1 MKKTILLSLMAS
13 SLLAED
19 DGVFMSVGYQI
30 GEAAQMVKNTG
41 EIQKVSNAYENL
53 NNLLT
58 RYNELKQ
65 TASSTNS
72 STAQAVD
79 NLKES
84 ASRLKTTP
92 NTANQAVSSALSS
105 AVAMWQVIASNLAN
119 NSLPTDKY
127 NEINTISQSL
137 QNTLEN
143 KNTANNNITI
153 ENDYEQLLTQASTII
168 STLQSQCPGIDGGNG
183 KPWGINASGN
193 ACNIFGSTFSAINS
207 MINSAKKAAEQA
219 RRTAPEGPN
228 QQSAFNSMI
237 NSAKKAAEQARRTA
251 PEGPNQQSAFTDADF
266 TKNLNQVS
274 SVINDTIS
282 YLKGDNL
289 ATIYNTLQK
298 TPDSKGFHS
307 LVSRSSYSY
316 SLNETKY
323 SEFQTTTKEFGHNPF
338 RSVGL
343 INSQSNNGAMNGV
356 GVQLGYKQFFGKN
369 KFFGI
374 RYYAFFDYNH
384 AYIKSNFFNSASNVF
399 TYGAGSDLLL
409 NFING
414 GSDKNRKVSFG
425 IFGGIALAGTT
436 WLNNQSAN
444 LKITNSAYSA
454 KINNTNFQFLF
465 NTGLRLQGIHHGV
478 ELGVK
483 IPTINTNYYS
493 FMGAKLAFRRLYSVY
508 FNYVLAY

>member
-13 SLLAED
+13 SLFAED
-19 DGVFMSVGYQI
+19 DGAYMSVGYQI

-65 TASSTNS
+65 TASNTDS
-72 STAQAVD
+72 STAQAIN

-92 NTANQAVSSALSS
+92 NTAKEAVSSALSS
-105 AVAMWQVIASNLAN
+105 AVGMWQVIASNLA
-119 NSLPTDKY
+119 SGTLPTDKY
-127 NEINTISQSL
+127 NQINAISQLL

-143 KNTANNNITI
+143 KNNELTI
-153 ENDYEQLLTQASTII
+153 GNDYEHLLTQASTII
-168 STLQSQCPGIDGGNG
+168 NTLQSQCPGIDGGNG

-193 ACNIFGSTFSAINS
+193 ACSIFGNTFNAITS
-207 MINSAKKAAEQA
+207 MIDSAKKAAEQF
-219 RRTAPEGPN
+219 RRTDPSQPQN
-228 QQSAFNSMI
+228 QQN
-237 NSAKKAAEQARRTA
+237 
-251 PEGPNQQSAFTDADF
+251 AFTNADF
-266 TKNLNQVS
+266 NKNLNQVS

-289 ATIYNTLQK
+289 ETIYNTIQK
-298 TPDSKGFHS
+298 TPNSKGFQS

-316 SLNETKY
+316 SLNETQY
-323 SEFQTTTKEFGHNPF
+323 SQFQTTTKEFGHNPF

-374 RYYAFFDYNH
+374 RYYGFFDYNY

-465 NTGLRLQGIHHGV
+465 NTGLRLQGIHHGI

-493 FMGAKLAFRRLYSVY
+493 FMGAKLAYRRLYSLY
-508 FNYVLAY
+508 LNYVLAY

>member
-13 SLLAED
+13 SLFAED
-19 DGVFMSVGYQI
+19 DGAYMSVGYQI
-30 GEAAQMVKNTG
+30 GEAVQQVKNTG

-65 TASSTNS
+65 TASNTNS
-72 STAQAVD
+72 STTQAIN

-84 ASRLKTTP
+84 AKRLKTTP
-92 NTANQAVSSALSS
+92 NSANQAVSSALSS
-105 AVAMWQVIASNLAN
+105 AVGMWQVIASNLAN
-119 NSLPTDKY
+119 NSLSTSEY
-127 NEINTISQSL
+127 NKINATSQLL

-143 KNTANNNITI
+143 KNNDLTI
-153 ENDYEQLLTQASTII
+153 GNDYDHLLTQASTII
-168 STLQSQCPGIDGGNG
+168 NTLQSQCPGIDGGNG

-193 ACNIFGSTFSAINS
+193 ACAIFGNTFNAINS
-207 MINSAKKAAEQA
+207 MISSAKKAAADA
-219 RRTAPEGPN
+219 RRTSPENPN
-228 QQSAFNSMI
+228 QPNAFN
-237 NSAKKAAEQARRTA
+237 N
-251 PEGPNQQSAFTDADF
+251 ADF
-266 TKNLNQVS
+266 NKNLNQVS

-298 TPDSKGFHS
+298 TPDSKGFQS

-316 SLNETKY
+316 SLNETQY

-493 FMGAKLAFRRLYSVY
+493 FMGAKLAYRRLYSVY

>member
-1 MKKTILLSLMAS
+1 MKKTILLPLMAS
-13 SLLAED
+13 SLLAEN

-30 GEAAQMVKNTG
+30 GEAVQQVKNTG

-65 TASSTNS
+65 TASNTDS
-72 STAQAVD
+72 STAQAIN

-84 ASRLKTTP
+84 ADRLKTTP
-92 NTANQAVSSALSS
+92 NSTNQAVSSALSS
-105 AVAMWQVIASNLAN
+105 AVGMWQVVASNLAN
-119 NSLPTDKY
+119 NSLSTSEY
-127 NEINTISQSL
+127 NKINAISQLL

-143 KNTANNNITI
+143 KNDELKI
-153 ENDYEQLLTQASTII
+153 ENDYDQLLTQASTII
-168 STLQSQCPGIDGGNG
+168 NTLQSQCPGIDGGNG

-193 ACNIFGSTFSAINS
+193 ACNIFGNTFSAINS
-207 MINSAKKAAEQA
+207 MIDSAKKAAAES
-219 RRTAPEGPN
+219 RRTNDPSQG
-228 QQSAFNSMI
+228 
-237 NSAKKAAEQARRTA
+237 T
-251 PEGPNQQSAFTDADF
+251 NQQSAFTDANF

-282 YLKGDNL
+282 YLKGENL
-289 ATIYNTLQK
+289 ETIYNTLQK
-298 TPDSKGFHS
+298 TPGSKGFQG

-316 SLNETKY
+316 SLNETQY
-323 SEFQTTTKEFGHNPF
+323 SQFQTTTKEFGNNPF

-414 GSDKNRKVSFG
+414 GSDKNRKISFG

-436 WLNNQSAN
+436 WLNSQLVN
-444 LKITNSAYSA
+444 LKTTTSIYNA

-465 NTGLRLQGIHHGV
+465 NTGLRLQGIHHGI

-493 FMGAKLAFRRLYSVY
+493 FMGAKLAYRRLYSVY

>member
-1 MKKTILLSLMAS
+1 MKKTILLSLVAS
-13 SLLAED
+13 SLFAEN

-41 EIQKVSNAYENL
+41 EIQKLSDTYENL
-53 NNLLT
+53 DNLLT

-65 TASSTNS
+65 TATNTDSST
-72 STAQAVD
+72 TQAIN
-79 NLKES
+79 NLKQS
-84 ASRLKTTP
+84 ADRLKTTP

-105 AVAMWQVIASNLAN
+105 AVGMWQVIASNLAN
-119 NSLPTDKY
+119 NSLPTNKY
-127 NEINTISQSL
+127 NEINAISQLL

-143 KNTANNNITI
+143 KNNNLTI
-153 ENDYEQLLTQASTII
+153 ANDYDQLLTQASTII
-168 STLQSQCPGIDGGNG
+168 TTLQSQCPGIDGGNG
-183 KPWGINASGN
+183 TPWGINASGN
-193 ACNIFGSTFSAINS
+193 ACNIFGNTFNSINN
-207 MINSAKKAAEQA
+207 MINSAKEAAAQA
-219 RRTAPEGPN
+219 RRNNPEGPN
-228 QQSAFNSMI
+228 QQN
-237 NSAKKAAEQARRTA
+237 
-251 PEGPNQQSAFTDADF
+251 AFTNPDF

-289 ATIYNTLQK
+289 ETIYNTIQK
-298 TPDSKGFHS
+298 TPNSKGFQS

-316 SLNETKY
+316 SLNETQY
-323 SEFQTTTKEFGHNPF
+323 SQFQTTTKEFGHNPF

-343 INSQSNNGAMNGV
+343 INSQINNGAMNGV

-414 GSDKNRKVSFG
+414 GSDRNRKVSFG

-436 WLNNQSAN
+436 WLNSQFMN
-444 LKITNSAYSA
+444 LKTTTNIYSA

-465 NTGLRLQGIHHGV
+465 NTGLRLQGIHHGI

-493 FMGAKLAFRRLYSVY
+493 FLGAKLAYRRLYSVY
-508 FNYVLAY
+508 LNYVLAY

>member
-1 MKKTILLSLMAS
+1 MVS
-13 SLLAED
+13 SLLAEN

-30 GEAAQMVKNTG
+30 GEAVQQVKNTG

-65 TASSTNS
+65 TASNTNS
-72 STAQAVD
+72 STTQAIN

-92 NTANQAVSSALSS
+92 NSANQAVSSALSS
-105 AVAMWQVIASNLAN
+105 AVGMWQVIASNLAN
-119 NSLPTDKY
+119 GTLPTSEYDK
-127 NEINTISQSL
+127 INAISQLL
-137 QNTLEN
+137 QNTLN
-143 KNTANNNITI
+143 KNNDLTI
-153 ENDYEQLLTQASTII
+153 ANDYEHLLTQASTII
-168 STLQSQCPGIDGGNG
+168 NTLQSQCPGIDGGNG

-193 ACNIFGSTFSAINS
+193 ACTIFGSTFNAITS
-207 MINSAKKAAEQA
+207 MIDSAKKAAADA
-219 RRTAPEGPN
+219 RRTSPENQNQPN
-228 QQSAFNSMI
+228 
-237 NSAKKAAEQARRTA
+237 
-251 PEGPNQQSAFTDADF
+251 AFTNADF

-298 TPDSKGFHS
+298 TPGSKGFHS

-316 SLNETKY
+316 SLNETQY
-323 SEFQTTTKEFGHNPF
+323 SQFQTTTKEFGHNPF

-493 FMGAKLAFRRLYSVY
+493 FMGAKLAYRRLYSVY

>member
-13 SLLAED
+13 SLLAEN

-30 GEAAQMVKNTG
+30 GEAVQQVKNTG

-65 TASSTNS
+65 TASNTDS
-72 STAQAVD
+72 STAQAIN

-92 NTANQAVSSALSS
+92 NSANQAVSSALSS
-105 AVAMWQVIASNLAN
+105 AVGMWQVIASNLAN

-127 NEINTISQSL
+127 NEINAISQLL

-143 KNTANNNITI
+143 KNNELTI
-153 ENDYEQLLTQASTII
+153 ANDYDQLLTQASTII
-168 STLQSQCPGIDGGNG
+168 NTLQSQCPGIDGGNG

-193 ACNIFGSTFSAINS
+193 ACAIFGNTFNAINS
-207 MINSAKKAAEQA
+207 MISSAKKAAADA
-219 RRTAPEGPN
+219 RRTAPESPS
-228 QQSAFNSMI
+228 QPSAFN
-237 NSAKKAAEQARRTA
+237 N
-251 PEGPNQQSAFTDADF
+251 ADF

-316 SLNETKY
+316 SLNETQY
-323 SEFQTTTKEFGHNPF
+323 SQFQTTTKEFGHNPF

-343 INSQSNNGAMNGV
+343 INSQINNGAMNGV

-436 WLNNQSAN
+436 WLNSQFVN
-444 LKITNSAYSA
+444 LKTTTSIYNA

-493 FMGAKLAFRRLYSVY
+493 FMGAKLAYRRLYSVY

>member
-13 SLLAED
+13 SLLAEN

-30 GEAAQMVKNTG
+30 GEAVQQVKNTG

-65 TASSTNS
+65 TASNTNS
-72 STAQAVD
+72 STTQAIN

-92 NTANQAVSSALSS
+92 NSANQAVSSALSS
-105 AVAMWQVIASNLAN
+105 AVGMWQVIASNLAN
-119 NSLPTDKY
+119 NSLSTSEYDK
-127 NEINTISQSL
+127 INAISQLL

-143 KNTANNNITI
+143 KNNDLKI
-153 ENDYEQLLTQASTII
+153 ENDYDQLLTQASTII
-168 STLQSQCPGIDGGNG
+168 NTLQSQCPGIDGGNG

-193 ACNIFGSTFSAINS
+193 ACAIFGNTFNAITS
-207 MINSAKKAAEQA
+207 MIDSAKKAAADA

-228 QQSAFNSMI
+228 QQN
-237 NSAKKAAEQARRTA
+237 
-251 PEGPNQQSAFTDADF
+251 AFTNADF
-266 TKNLNQVS
+266 NKNLNQVS
-274 SVINDTIS
+274 SVIDDTIS

-298 TPDSKGFHS
+298 TPGSKGFHS

-316 SLNETKY
+316 SLNETQY
-323 SEFQTTTKEFGHNPF
+323 SQFQTTTKEFGHNPF

-374 RYYAFFDYNH
+374 RYYGFFDYNH

-493 FMGAKLAFRRLYSVY
+493 FMGAKLAYRRLYSVY

>member
-1 MKKTILLSLMAS
+1 MKKTILLSLMVS
-13 SLLAED
+13 SLFAED
-19 DGVFMSVGYQI
+19 DGAYMSVGYQI

-65 TASSTNS
+65 TATNTDS
-72 STAQAVD
+72 STAQAID

-105 AVAMWQVIASNLAN
+105 AVGMWQVIASNLAN
-119 NSLPTDKY
+119 NSLSTSEY
-127 NEINTISQSL
+127 NKINAISQLL

-143 KNTANNNITI
+143 KNNDLKI
-153 ENDYEQLLTQASTII
+153 ENDYDQLLTQASTII

-183 KPWGINASGN
+183 TPWGINASGN
-193 ACNIFGSTFSAINS
+193 ACAIFGNTFSAITS
-207 MINSAKKAAEQA
+207 MIDSAKKAAADA
-219 RRTAPEGPN
+219 RRTSPEGPN
-228 QQSAFNSMI
+228 QQN
-237 NSAKKAAEQARRTA
+237 
-251 PEGPNQQSAFTDADF
+251 AFTNADF
-266 TKNLNQVS
+266 NKNLNQVS

-289 ATIYNTLQK
+289 ETIYNAIQK
-298 TPDSKGFHS
+298 TPNSKGFQS

-316 SLNETKY
+316 SLNETQY
-323 SEFQTTTKEFGHNPF
+323 SQFQTTTKEFGHNPF

-374 RYYAFFDYNH
+374 RYYGFFDYNY

-414 GSDKNRKVSFG
+414 GSDRNRKVSFG

-465 NTGLRLQGIHHGV
+465 NTGLRLQGIHHGI

-493 FMGAKLAFRRLYSVY
+493 FMGAKLAYRRLYSLY
-508 FNYVLAY
+508 LNYVLAY

>member
-13 SLLAED
+13 SLLAEN

-30 GEAAQMVKNTG
+30 GEAVQQVKNTG

-65 TASSTNS
+65 TASNTNS
-72 STAQAVD
+72 STAQAID

-105 AVAMWQVIASNLAN
+105 AVGMWQVIASNLAN
-119 NSLPTDKY
+119 GTLPTSEYDK
-127 NEINTISQSL
+127 INAISQLL

-143 KNTANNNITI
+143 KNNNLTI
-153 ENDYEQLLTQASTII
+153 ENDYEHLLTQASTII
-168 STLQSQCPGIDGGNG
+168 NTLQSQCPGIDGGNG

-193 ACNIFGSTFSAINS
+193 ACTIFGNTFNAINS
-207 MINSAKKAAEQA
+207 MINSAKEAAAQS
-219 RRTAPEGPN
+219 RRTDPSQGTN
-228 QQSAFNSMI
+228 Q
-237 NSAKKAAEQARRTA
+237 
-251 PEGPNQQSAFTDADF
+251 PSAFTNADF
-266 TKNLNQVS
+266 NKNLNQVS

-298 TPDSKGFHS
+298 TPNSKGFHS

-316 SLNETKY
+316 SLNETQY
-323 SEFQTTTKEFGHNPF
+323 SQFQTTTKEFGHNPF

-436 WLNNQSAN
+436 WLNSQLVN
-444 LKITNSAYSA
+444 LKTTTSIYNA

-493 FMGAKLAFRRLYSVY
+493 FMGAKLAYRRLYSVY

>member
-13 SLLAED
+13 SLFAED
-19 DGVFMSVGYQI
+19 DGAYMSVGYQI

-72 STAQAVD
+72 STAQAID

-105 AVAMWQVIASNLAN
+105 AVGMWQVIASNLAN
-119 NSLPTDKY
+119 NSLSTSEYDK
-127 NEINTISQSL
+127 INAISQLL

-143 KNTANNNITI
+143 KNNNLTI
-153 ENDYEQLLTQASTII
+153 GNDYEHLLGQASTII
-168 STLQSQCPGIDGGNG
+168 TTLQSQCPSVDGGNG

-193 ACNIFGSTFSAINS
+193 ACAIFGNTFSAITS
-207 MINSAKKAAEQA
+207 MIDSAKKAAKDA

-228 QQSAFNSMI
+228 QQSAFN
-237 NSAKKAAEQARRTA
+237 N
-251 PEGPNQQSAFTDADF
+251 ADF

-289 ATIYNTLQK
+289 ETIYNTIQK
-298 TPDSKGFHS
+298 TPDSKGFQS

-316 SLNETKY
+316 SLNETQY
-323 SEFQTTTKEFGHNPF
+323 SQFQTTTKEFGHNPF

-374 RYYAFFDYNH
+374 RYYGFFDYNY

-414 GSDKNRKVSFG
+414 GSDRNRKVSFG

-465 NTGLRLQGIHHGV
+465 NTGLRLQGIHHGI

-493 FMGAKLAFRRLYSVY
+493 FMGAKLAYRRLYSLY
-508 FNYVLAY
+508 LNYVLAY

>member
-1 MKKTILLSLMAS
+1 MKKTILLPLMAS
-13 SLLAED
+13 SLFAEN

-30 GEAAQMVKNTG
+30 GEAVQMVKNTG

-65 TASSTNS
+65 TASNTDS
-72 STAQAVD
+72 STAQAID

-92 NTANQAVSSALSS
+92 NSANQAVSSALSS
-105 AVAMWQVIASNLAN
+105 AVGMWQVVASNLAN
-119 NSLPTDKY
+119 NSLPTSEY
-127 NEINTISQSL
+127 NQINAISQLL

-143 KNTANNNITI
+143 KNNDLKI
-153 ENDYEQLLTQASTII
+153 ENDYDQLLTQASTII

-193 ACNIFGSTFSAINS
+193 ACTIFGNTFNAINS
-207 MINSAKKAAEQA
+207 MIDSAKKAAAKA
-219 RRTAPEGPN
+219 RRTDPSQPQS
-228 QQSAFNSMI
+228 QQN
-237 NSAKKAAEQARRTA
+237 
-251 PEGPNQQSAFTDADF
+251 AFTNADF
-266 TKNLNQVS
+266 NKNLNQVS

-298 TPDSKGFHS
+298 TPNSKGFHS

-316 SLNETKY
+316 SLNETQY
-323 SEFQTTTKEFGHNPF
+323 SQFQTTTKEFGHNPF

-414 GSDKNRKVSFG
+414 GSDRNRKVSFG

-436 WLNNQSAN
+436 WLNSQLVN
-444 LKITNSAYSA
+444 LKTTTSIYNA

-493 FMGAKLAFRRLYSVY
+493 FMGAKLAYRRLYSVY

>member
-1 MKKTILLSLMAS
+1 MKKTILLPLMAS
-13 SLLAED
+13 SLLAEN

-30 GEAAQMVKNTG
+30 GEAVQQVKNTG

-65 TASSTNS
+65 TASNTNS
-72 STAQAVD
+72 STAQAIN

-92 NTANQAVSSALSS
+92 NSANQAVSSALSS
-105 AVAMWQVIASNLAN
+105 AVAMWQVIASNLA
-119 NSLPTDKY
+119 SGTLSTDKY
-127 NEINTISQSL
+127 NQINAISQLL

-143 KNTANNNITI
+143 KNTANNNTTI
-153 ENDYEQLLTQASTII
+153 ENDYDQLLTQASIII

-193 ACNIFGSTFSAINS
+193 ACNIFGNTFNAINS
-207 MINSAKKAAEQA
+207 MISSAKKAAAEA
-219 RRTAPEGPN
+219 RRTSPENPN
-228 QQSAFNSMI
+228 Q
-237 NSAKKAAEQARRTA
+237 
-251 PEGPNQQSAFTDADF
+251 PNAFTDADF

-298 TPDSKGFHS
+298 TPDSKGFQS

-316 SLNETKY
+316 SLNETQY
-323 SEFQTTTKEFGHNPF
+323 SQFQTTTKEFGHNPF

-493 FMGAKLAFRRLYSVY
+493 FMGAKLAYRRLYSVY

>member
-1 MKKTILLSLMAS
+1 MKKTILLSLMVS
-13 SLLAED
+13 SLLAEN

-30 GEAAQMVKNTG
+30 GEAVQQVKNTG

-65 TASSTNS
+65 TASNTDS
-72 STAQAVD
+72 STAQAID

-84 ASRLKTTP
+84 ANRLKTTP

-105 AVAMWQVIASNLAN
+105 AVAMWQVVASNLAS
-119 NSLPTDKY
+119 NSLPISEYDK
-127 NEINTISQSL
+127 INAISQLL

-143 KNTANNNITI
+143 KNTANNNTTI
-153 ENDYEQLLTQASTII
+153 DNDYDQLLTQASTII
-168 STLQSQCPGIDGGNG
+168 NTLQSQCPGIDGGNG

-193 ACNIFGSTFSAINS
+193 ACNIFGNTFNAITS
-207 MINSAKKAAEQA
+207 MIDSAKKAAAEA
-219 RRTAPEGPN
+219 RRTSPENPN
-228 QQSAFNSMI
+228 QQNAFN
-237 NSAKKAAEQARRTA
+237 N
-251 PEGPNQQSAFTDADF
+251 ADF
-266 TKNLNQVS
+266 NKNLNQVS

-282 YLKGDNL
+282 YLKGENL

-298 TPDSKGFHS
+298 TPGSKGFHS

-316 SLNETKY
+316 SLNETQY
-323 SEFQTTTKEFGHNPF
+323 SEFQTTTKEFGNNPF

-436 WLNNQSAN
+436 WLNSQFMN
-444 LKITNSAYSA
+444 LKTTTSIYNA

-465 NTGLRLQGIHHGV
+465 NAGLRLQGIHHGV

-493 FMGAKLAFRRLYSVY
+493 FMGAKLAYRRLYSVY

>member
-1 MKKTILLSLMAS
+1 MKKTILLSLMVS
-13 SLLAED
+13 SLLAEN

-30 GEAAQMVKNTG
+30 GEATQMVKNTG

-65 TASSTNS
+65 TASNTDS
-72 STAQAVD
+72 STAQAIN

-119 NSLPTDKY
+119 NSLLTSEY
-127 NEINTISQSL
+127 NKINAISQLL

-143 KNTANNNITI
+143 KNTANNNTTI
-153 ENDYEQLLTQASTII
+153 DNDASKLLDDAKTII

-193 ACNIFGSTFSAINS
+193 ACNIFGNTFSAITS
-207 MINSAKKAAEQA
+207 MIDSAKKAAEQF
-219 RRTAPEGPN
+219 RRTDPSQGAN
-228 QQSAFNSMI
+228 QNHQNTSPVIDDN
-237 NSAKKAAEQARRTA
+237 
-251 PEGPNQQSAFTDADF
+251 F

-282 YLKGDNL
+282 YLKGENL
-289 ATIYNTLQK
+289 ETIYNTLQK
-298 TPDSKGFHS
+298 TPGSKGFQG

-323 SEFQTTTKEFGHNPF
+323 SQFQTTTKEFGHNPF

-343 INSQSNNGAMNGV
+343 INSQSDNGAMNGV
-356 GVQLGYKQFFGKN
+356 GVQLGYKRFFGKN

-436 WLNNQSAN
+436 WLNSQSVN
-444 LKITNSAYSA
+444 LKTTTSIYNA

-465 NTGLRLQGIHHGV
+465 NTGLRIQGTHHGV

>member
-1 MKKTILLSLMAS
+1 MKKTILLSLMVS

-65 TASSTNS
+65 TASNTDS
-72 STAQAVD
+72 STAQAID

-105 AVAMWQVIASNLAN
+105 AIGMWQVIASNLAN
-119 NSLPTDKY
+119 GTLPTDKY
-127 NEINTISQSL
+127 NEINTISQLL

-143 KNTANNNITI
+143 KNNELTI
-153 ENDYEQLLTQASTII
+153 ENDYDQLLTQASTII
-168 STLQSQCPGIDGGNG
+168 NTLQSQCPRIDGGNG

-193 ACNIFGSTFSAINS
+193 ACNIFGNTFSAITS
-207 MINSAKKAAEQA
+207 MIDSAKKAAEQF
-219 RRTAPEGPN
+219 RRTDPSQPN
-228 QQSAFNSMI
+228 QNHQNASPVIDDN
-237 NSAKKAAEQARRTA
+237 
-251 PEGPNQQSAFTDADF
+251 F

-282 YLKGDNL
+282 YLKGENL
-289 ATIYNTLQK
+289 ETIYNTLQK
-298 TPDSKGFHS
+298 TPGSKGFQS

-316 SLNETKY
+316 SLNETQY
-323 SEFQTTTKEFGHNPF
+323 SQFQTTTKEFGHNPF

-414 GSDKNRKVSFG
+414 GSNQNRKVSFG

-436 WLNNQSAN
+436 WLNSQFVN
-444 LKITNSAYSA
+444 LKTTTSIYNA

>member
-1 MKKTILLSLMAS
+1 MKKTILLSLMVS

-19 DGVFMSVGYQI
+19 DGAFMSVGYQI

-65 TASSTNS
+65 TASNTNS
-72 STAQAVD
+72 STAQAID
-79 NLKES
+79 NLKGS

-105 AVAMWQVIASNLAN
+105 AVGMWQVIASNLAN
-119 NSLPTDKY
+119 NSLSTSEYDK
-127 NEINTISQSL
+127 INAISQLL

-143 KNTANNNITI
+143 KNNNLTI
-153 ENDYEQLLTQASTII
+153 GNDYEHLLTQASTII
-168 STLQSQCPGIDGGNG
+168 NTLQSQCPGIDGGNG

-193 ACNIFGSTFSAINS
+193 ACAIFGSTFSAITS
-207 MINSAKKAAEQA
+207 MIDSAKKAAA
-219 RRTAPEGPN
+219 KVRRTDPENPD
-228 QQSAFNSMI
+228 QQN
-237 NSAKKAAEQARRTA
+237 
-251 PEGPNQQSAFTDADF
+251 AFTNADF
-266 TKNLNQVS
+266 NKNLNQVS

-289 ATIYNTLQK
+289 ETIYNTIQK
-298 TPDSKGFHS
+298 TPNSKGFQS

-316 SLNETKY
+316 SLNETQY
-323 SEFQTTTKEFGHNPF
+323 SQFQTTTKEFGHNPF

-343 INSQSNNGAMNGV
+343 ISSQSNNGAMNGV

-374 RYYAFFDYNH
+374 RYYGFFDYNY

-399 TYGAGSDLLL
+399 TYGVGSDLLL

-414 GSDKNRKVSFG
+414 GSDRNRKVSFG

-493 FMGAKLAFRRLYSVY
+493 FMGAKLAYRRLYSLY
-508 FNYVLAY
+508 LNYVLAY

>member
-1 MKKTILLSLMAS
+1 MKKTILLSLMVS
-13 SLLAED
+13 SLLAEN

-30 GEAAQMVKNTG
+30 GEAVQQVKNTG

-65 TASSTNS
+65 TASNTNS
-72 STAQAVD
+72 STTQAIN

-84 ASRLKTTP
+84 ANRLKTTP

-105 AVAMWQVIASNLAN
+105 AVGMWQVVASNLA
-119 NSLPTDKY
+119 SGTLPTDKY
-127 NEINTISQSL
+127 NGINAISQLL

-143 KNTANNNITI
+143 KNNELTI
-153 ENDYEQLLTQASTII
+153 GNDYEHLLTQASTII
-168 STLQSQCPGIDGGNG
+168 NTLQSQCPGIDGGNG

-193 ACNIFGSTFSAINS
+193 ACNIFGNTFSAINS
-207 MINSAKKAAEQA
+207 MIDSAKKAAAEA
-219 RRTAPEGPN
+219 RRTNDPSQG
-228 QQSAFNSMI
+228 
-237 NSAKKAAEQARRTA
+237 T
-251 PEGPNQQSAFTDADF
+251 NQQSAFTNADF
-266 TKNLNQVS
+266 NKNLNQVS

-289 ATIYNTLQK
+289 ATIYNAIQK
-298 TPDSKGFHS
+298 TPGSKGLQS

-323 SEFQTTTKEFGHNPF
+323 SQFQTTTKEFGHNPF

-343 INSQSNNGAMNGV
+343 INSQSDNGAMNGV

-436 WLNNQSAN
+436 WLNSQFVN
-444 LKITNSAYSA
+444 LKTTNSIYNA

-493 FMGAKLAFRRLYSVY
+493 FMGAKLAYRRLYSVY

>member
-1 MKKTILLSLMAS
+1 MKKTILLPLMAS
-13 SLLAED
+13 SLLAEN

-30 GEAAQMVKNTG
+30 GEAVQMVKNTG

-65 TASSTNS
+65 TASNTDS
-72 STAQAVD
+72 STAQAID

-84 ASRLKTTP
+84 AKRLKTTP
-92 NTANQAVSSALSS
+92 NSANQAVSSALSS
-105 AVAMWQVIASNLAN
+105 AVAMWQVVASNLAN
-119 NSLPTDKY
+119 NSLPTSEY
-127 NEINTISQSL
+127 NQINAISQLL

-143 KNTANNNITI
+143 KNNDLKI
-153 ENDYEQLLTQASTII
+153 ENDYDQLLTQASTII

-193 ACNIFGSTFSAINS
+193 ACNIFGNTFNAINS
-207 MINSAKKAAEQA
+207 MINSAKKAAAQA
-219 RRTAPEGPN
+219 RRTNPESPN
-228 QQSAFNSMI
+228 QQN
-237 NSAKKAAEQARRTA
+237 
-251 PEGPNQQSAFTDADF
+251 AFTNADF
-266 TKNLNQVS
+266 NKNLNQVS

-298 TPDSKGFHS
+298 TPDSKGFQS

-316 SLNETKY
+316 SINETQY
-323 SEFQTTTKEFGHNPF
+323 SQFQTTTKEFGHNPF

-436 WLNNQSAN
+436 WLNSQLVN
-444 LKITNSAYSA
+444 LKTTTSIYNA

-493 FMGAKLAFRRLYSVY
+493 FMGAKLAYRRLYSVY

>member
-65 TASSTNS
+65 TASSTDS
-72 STAQAVD
+72 STAQAID

-92 NTANQAVSSALSS
+92 NSANQAVSSALSS
-105 AVAMWQVIASNLAN
+105 AVGMWQVIASNLAN
-119 NSLPTDKY
+119 GTLSTSEYEKLKAT
-127 NEINTISQSL
+127 SQLL

-143 KNTANNNITI
+143 KNTANNNTTI
-153 ENDYEQLLTQASTII
+153 ANDYDQLLGQAKTII
-168 STLQSQCPGIDGGNG
+168 STLQGQCPGIDGGNG

-193 ACNIFGSTFSAINS
+193 ACTIFGNTFNAINS
-207 MINSAKKAAEQA
+207 MIDSAKKAAEQS
-219 RRTAPEGPN
+219 RRTGPDN
-228 QQSAFNSMI
+228 QNTPTAI
-237 NSAKKAAEQARRTA
+237 N
-251 PEGPNQQSAFTDADF
+251 PDF

-282 YLKGDNL
+282 YLKGENL

-298 TPDSKGFHS
+298 TPGSKGFQS

-316 SLNETKY
+316 SLNETQY

-356 GVQLGYKQFFGKN
+356 DVQLGYKQFFGKN

-436 WLNNQSAN
+436 WLNSQSAN

-465 NTGLRLQGIHHGV
+465 NTGLRLQGIHHGI

-493 FMGAKLAFRRLYSVY
+493 FMGAKLAYRRLYSVY

>member
-13 SLLAED
+13 SLFAED
-19 DGVFMSVGYQI
+19 DGAYMSVGYQI

-72 STAQAVD
+72 STAQAID

-105 AVAMWQVIASNLAN
+105 AVGMWQVIASNLAN
-119 NSLPTDKY
+119 NSLSTSEYDK
-127 NEINTISQSL
+127 INAISQLL

-143 KNTANNNITI
+143 KNNDLTI
-153 ENDYEQLLTQASTII
+153 GNDYEHLLTQAGTII
-168 STLQSQCPGIDGGNG
+168 NTLQSQCPGIDGGNG

-193 ACNIFGSTFSAINS
+193 ACAIFGNTFNAINS
-207 MINSAKKAAEQA
+207 MIDSAKKAAAEA

-228 QQSAFNSMI
+228 QQSAFN
-237 NSAKKAAEQARRTA
+237 N
-251 PEGPNQQSAFTDADF
+251 ADF

-289 ATIYNTLQK
+289 ETIYNTIQK
-298 TPDSKGFHS
+298 TPDSKGFQS

-316 SLNETKY
+316 SLNETQY
-323 SEFQTTTKEFGHNPF
+323 SQFQTTTKEFGHNPF

-374 RYYAFFDYNH
+374 RYYGFFDYNY

-414 GSDKNRKVSFG
+414 GSDRNRKVSFG

-465 NTGLRLQGIHHGV
+465 NTGLRLQGIHHGI

-493 FMGAKLAFRRLYSVY
+493 FMGAKLAYRRLYSLY
-508 FNYVLAY
+508 LNYVLAY

>member
-1 MKKTILLSLMAS
+1 MKKTILLSLMVS

-65 TASSTNS
+65 TASNTNS
-72 STAQAVD
+72 STAQAIN

-84 ASRLKTTP
+84 ANRLKTTP

-105 AVAMWQVIASNLAN
+105 AVAMWQVVLSNLAK
-119 NSLPTDKY
+119 NSLPTSEYEKLKA
-127 NEINTISQSL
+127 TSQLL

-143 KNTANNNITI
+143 KNTANNNTTI
-153 ENDYEQLLTQASTII
+153 DNDASKLLDDAKTII
-168 STLQSQCPGIDGGNG
+168 NTLQSQCPRIDGGNG

-193 ACNIFGSTFSAINS
+193 ACNIFGNTFSAITS
-207 MINSAKKAAEQA
+207 MINSAKEAAAQS
-219 RRTAPEGPN
+219 RRTDPENPN
-228 QQSAFNSMI
+228 KQNTFTNTDFN
-237 NSAKKAAEQARRTA
+237 
-251 PEGPNQQSAFTDADF
+251 
-266 TKNLNQVS
+266 KNLNQVS

-282 YLKGDNL
+282 YLKGENL

-298 TPDSKGFHS
+298 TPGSKGFQG

-414 GSDKNRKVSFG
+414 GSNQNRKISFG

-436 WLNNQSAN
+436 WLNSQSMN
-444 LKITNSAYSA
+444 LKTTTSIYNA

>member
-65 TASSTNS
+65 TASNTDS
-72 STAQAVD
+72 STAQAIN

-119 NSLPTDKY
+119 NSLPTSEY
-127 NEINTISQSL
+127 NKINAISQLL

-143 KNTANNNITI
+143 KNTANNNTTI
-153 ENDYEQLLTQASTII
+153 DNDASKLLDDAKTII
-168 STLQSQCPGIDGGNG
+168 NTLQSQCPGIDGGNG

-193 ACNIFGSTFSAINS
+193 ACNIFGNTFSAINS
-207 MINSAKKAAEQA
+207 MIDSAKKAAEQF
-219 RRTAPEGPN
+219 RRTDPSQPN
-228 QQSAFNSMI
+228 QNHQNASPVIDDN
-237 NSAKKAAEQARRTA
+237 
-251 PEGPNQQSAFTDADF
+251 F

-298 TPDSKGFHS
+298 TPGSKGFHS

-316 SLNETKY
+316 SLNETQY
-323 SEFQTTTKEFGHNPF
+323 SQFQTTTKEFGHNPF

-343 INSQSNNGAMNGV
+343 INSQINNGAMNGV

-436 WLNNQSAN
+436 WLNSQFVN
-444 LKITNSAYSA
+444 LKTTTSIYSA

-493 FMGAKLAFRRLYSVY
+493 FAGAKLAFRRLYSVY

>member
-1 MKKTILLSLMAS
+1 M
-13 SLLAED
+13 
-19 DGVFMSVGYQI
+19 G
-30 GEAAQMVKNTG
+30 
-41 EIQKVSNAYENL
+41 
-53 NNLLT
+53 
-58 RYNELKQ
+58 
-65 TASSTNS
+65 
-72 STAQAVD
+72 
-79 NLKES
+79 
-84 ASRLKTTP
+84 
-92 NTANQAVSSALSS
+92 
-105 AVAMWQVIASNLAN
+105 
-119 NSLPTDKY
+119 
-127 NEINTISQSL
+127 
-137 QNTLEN
+137 
-143 KNTANNNITI
+143 
-153 ENDYEQLLTQASTII
+153 
-168 STLQSQCPGIDGGNG
+168 
-183 KPWGINASGN
+183 GINASGN
-193 ACNIFGSTFSAINS
+193 ACAIFGNTFNAINS
-207 MINSAKKAAEQA
+207 MISSAKKAAADA
-219 RRTAPEGPN
+219 RRTAPESPS
-228 QQSAFNSMI
+228 QPSAFN
-237 NSAKKAAEQARRTA
+237 N
-251 PEGPNQQSAFTDADF
+251 ADF
-266 TKNLNQVS
+266 NKNLNQVS

-316 SLNETKY
+316 SLNETQY
-323 SEFQTTTKEFGHNPF
+323 SQFQTTTKEFGHNPF

-343 INSQSNNGAMNGV
+343 INSQINNGAMNGV

-399 TYGAGSDLLL
+399 TYDAGSDLLL

-436 WLNNQSAN
+436 WLNSQLVN
-444 LKITNSAYSA
+444 LKTTTSIYNA

>member
-1 MKKTILLSLMAS
+1 MKKTILLSLMVS
-13 SLLAED
+13 SLLAEN

-30 GEAAQMVKNTG
+30 GEAVQQVKNTG

-65 TASSTNS
+65 TASNTNS
-72 STAQAVD
+72 STAQAIN

-92 NTANQAVSSALSS
+92 NSANQAVSSALSS
-105 AVAMWQVIASNLAN
+105 AVGMWQVIASNLA
-119 NSLPTDKY
+119 SGTLPTSEYDK
-127 NEINTISQSL
+127 INAISQVI
-137 QNTLEN
+137 QNTLN
-143 KNTANNNITI
+143 KNNELTI
-153 ENDYEQLLTQASTII
+153 GNDYDQLLTQASTII
-168 STLQSQCPGIDGGNG
+168 NTLQSQCPGIDGGNG

-193 ACNIFGSTFSAINS
+193 ACTIFGSTFNAITN
-207 MINSAKKAAEQA
+207 MINSAKEAAKQS
-219 RRTAPEGPN
+219 RRTSPENPN
-228 QQSAFNSMI
+228 Q
-237 NSAKKAAEQARRTA
+237 
-251 PEGPNQQSAFTDADF
+251 PNAFTNADF
-266 TKNLNQVS
+266 NKNLNQVS

-316 SLNETKY
+316 SLNETQY

-343 INSQSNNGAMNGV
+343 INSQINNGAMNGV

-436 WLNNQSAN
+436 WLNSQSAN

-493 FMGAKLAFRRLYSVY
+493 FMGAKLAYRRLYSVY

>member
-30 GEAAQMVKNTG
+30 GEAVQQVKNTG

-65 TASSTNS
+65 TASNTNS
-72 STAQAVD
+72 STAQAIN

-119 NSLPTDKY
+119 NSLSASEYEKLKAT
-127 NEINTISQSL
+127 SQLL

-143 KNTANNNITI
+143 KNTANNNTTI
-153 ENDYEQLLTQASTII
+153 ENDYGHLLEQAKTII

-193 ACNIFGSTFSAINS
+193 ACNIFGNTFNAINS
-207 MINSAKKAAEQA
+207 MIDSAKKAAAES
-219 RRTAPEGPN
+219 RRTNDPSQGAN
-228 QQSAFNSMI
+228 QQN
-237 NSAKKAAEQARRTA
+237 
-251 PEGPNQQSAFTDADF
+251 AFTDADF
-266 TKNLNQVS
+266 NKNLNQVS

-282 YLKGDNL
+282 YLKGENL

-298 TPDSKGFHS
+298 TPGSKGFQS

-323 SEFQTTTKEFGHNPF
+323 SEFQTTTKEFGNNPF

-414 GSDKNRKVSFG
+414 GSDKNRKISFG

-436 WLNNQSAN
+436 WLNSQSAN

>member
-65 TASSTNS
+65 TASNTGS
-72 STAQAVD
+72 STAQAID

-92 NTANQAVSSALSS
+92 NSANQAVSSALSS

-119 NSLPTDKY
+119 NSLPTGKY
-127 NEINTISQSL
+127 NEINTISQLL

-143 KNTANNNITI
+143 KNNELTI
-153 ENDYEQLLTQASTII
+153 GNDYDQLLTQAKTII
-168 STLQSQCPGIDGGNG
+168 STLQSQCPSVDGGNG

-193 ACNIFGSTFSAINS
+193 ACNIFGNTFSAITS
-207 MINSAKKAAEQA
+207 MIDSAKKAAEQS
-219 RRTAPEGPN
+219 RRTDPN
-228 QQSAFNSMI
+228 Q
-237 NSAKKAAEQARRTA
+237 
-251 PEGPNQQSAFTDADF
+251 PNQPNTFTDTDF
-266 TKNLNQVS
+266 NKNLNQVS

-289 ATIYNTLQK
+289 ETIYNTLQK
-298 TPDSKGFHS
+298 TPGSKGFQS

-316 SLNETKY
+316 SLNETQY

-414 GSDKNRKVSFG
+414 GSNQNRKISFG

-436 WLNNQSAN
+436 WLNSQFVN
-444 LKITNSAYSA
+444 LKTTTSIYNA

>member
-1 MKKTILLSLMAS
+1 MKKTILLPLMAS
-13 SLLAED
+13 SLLAEN

-30 GEAAQMVKNTG
+30 GEAVQQVKNTG

-65 TASSTNS
+65 TASNTNS
-72 STAQAVD
+72 STAQAID

-84 ASRLKTTP
+84 ANRLKTTP
-92 NTANQAVSSALSS
+92 NSANQAVSSALSS
-105 AVAMWQVIASNLAN
+105 AVGMWQVIASNLAN
-119 NSLPTDKY
+119 NSLSTSEY
-127 NEINTISQSL
+127 NKINAISQLL

-143 KNTANNNITI
+143 KNNELTI
-153 ENDYEQLLTQASTII
+153 GNDYEHLLTQASTII

-193 ACNIFGSTFSAINS
+193 ACAIFGNTFSAINS
-207 MINSAKKAAEQA
+207 MISSAKEAAKQA
-219 RRTAPEGPN
+219 RRTDSENPN
-228 QQSAFNSMI
+228 QPS
-237 NSAKKAAEQARRTA
+237 T
-251 PEGPNQQSAFTDADF
+251 FTNADF
-266 TKNLNQVS
+266 NKNLNQVS

-289 ATIYNTLQK
+289 ETIYNTLQK
-298 TPDSKGFHS
+298 TPDSKGFQS

-316 SLNETKY
+316 SLNETQY
-323 SEFQTTTKEFGHNPF
+323 SQFQTTTKEFGHNPF

-436 WLNNQSAN
+436 WLNSQSAN

>member
-13 SLLAED
+13 SLLAEN

-65 TASSTNS
+65 TASNTDS
-72 STAQAVD
+72 STTQAIN

-92 NTANQAVSSALSS
+92 NSANQAVSSALSS
-105 AVAMWQVIASNLAN
+105 AVGMWQVIASNLAN
-119 NSLPTDKY
+119 NSLPTSEY
-127 NEINTISQSL
+127 NQINAISQLL

-143 KNTANNNITI
+143 KNNELTI
-153 ENDYEQLLTQASTII
+153 GNDYEHLLTQASTII
-168 STLQSQCPGIDGGNG
+168 NTLQSQCPGIDGGNG

-193 ACNIFGSTFSAINS
+193 ACAIFGSTFNAITS
-207 MINSAKKAAEQA
+207 MIDSAKKAAAEA
-219 RRTAPEGPN
+219 RRTDPENPN
-228 QQSAFNSMI
+228 QQNAFN
-237 NSAKKAAEQARRTA
+237 N
-251 PEGPNQQSAFTDADF
+251 ADF
-266 TKNLNQVS
+266 NKNLNQVS

-316 SLNETKY
+316 SLNETQY
-323 SEFQTTTKEFGHNPF
+323 SQFQTTTKEFGHNPF

-374 RYYAFFDYNH
+374 RYYGFFDYNY

-493 FMGAKLAFRRLYSVY
+493 FMGAKLAYRRLYSVY

>member
-1 MKKTILLSLMAS
+1 MKKTILLSLMVSSLMAS

-30 GEAAQMVKNTG
+30 GEATQMVKNTG

-65 TASSTNS
+65 TASNTDS
-72 STAQAVD
+72 STAQAID

-92 NTANQAVSSALSS
+92 NSANQAVSSALSS
-105 AVAMWQVIASNLAN
+105 AVGMWQVIASNLAN
-119 NSLPTDKY
+119 NSLPT
-127 NEINTISQSL
+127 NEYEKLKATSQLL

-143 KNTANNNITI
+143 KNNNLTI
-153 ENDYEQLLTQASTII
+153 ENDYDQLLTQASTII
-168 STLQSQCPGIDGGNG
+168 STLQSQCPKIDGGNG
-183 KPWGINASGN
+183 KPWGIDASGN
-193 ACNIFGSTFSAINS
+193 ACNIFGNTFSAINS
-207 MINSAKKAAEQA
+207 MINSAKEAAKQS
-219 RRTAPEGPN
+219 RITSPEHLNQPN
-228 QQSAFNSMI
+228 
-237 NSAKKAAEQARRTA
+237 T
-251 PEGPNQQSAFTDADF
+251 FTNADF
-266 TKNLNQVS
+266 NKNLNEVS

-289 ATIYNTLQK
+289 ETIYNTLQK
-298 TPDSKGFHS
+298 TPDSKGLN
-307 LVSRSSYSY
+307 LVSKSGSTYQ
-316 SLNETKY
+316 LNEIQY
-323 SEFQTTTKEFGHNPF
+323 SQFKTNAKELGNNPF

-343 INSQSNNGAMNGV
+343 INSQNNNGVMNGI
-356 GVQLGYKQFFGKN
+356 GVQLGYKQFFGQS
-369 KFFGI
+369 KFFGF
-374 RYYAFFDYNH
+374 RYYGFFDYNH
-384 AYIKSNFFNSASNVF
+384 AYIKSNFFNSASNVW
-399 TYGAGSDLLL
+399 TYGVGGDFLL

-414 GSDKNRKVSFG
+414 GSTQNHSVSFG

-444 LKITNSAYSA
+444 LKASSYNTKTNS
-454 KINNTNFQFLF
+454 TNFQFLF

-493 FMGAKLAFRRLYSVY
+493 FMGAKLAYRRLYSVY

>member
-13 SLLAED
+13 SLFAED
-19 DGVFMSVGYQI
+19 DGAYMSVGYQI

-65 TASSTNS
+65 TASNTDS
-72 STAQAVD
+72 STTQAID

-84 ASRLKTTP
+84 AGRLKTTP

-105 AVAMWQVIASNLAN
+105 AVGMWQVIASNLAN
-119 NSLPTDKY
+119 GTLPTDKY
-127 NEINTISQSL
+127 NQINAISQLL

-143 KNTANNNITI
+143 KNNELTI
-153 ENDYEQLLTQASTII
+153 GNDYEHLLGQASTII
-168 STLQSQCPGIDGGNG
+168 NTLQSQCPGIDGGNG

-207 MINSAKKAAEQA
+207 MIDSAKKAAKQA
-219 RRTAPEGPN
+219 RRTSPE
-228 QQSAFNSMI
+228 S
-237 NSAKKAAEQARRTA
+237 
-251 PEGPNQQSAFTDADF
+251 PNQQSAFTNADF

-282 YLKGDNL
+282 YLKGENL
-289 ATIYNTLQK
+289 ETIYNTLQK
-298 TPDSKGFHS
+298 TPGSKGFQS

-316 SLNETKY
+316 SLNETQY

-444 LKITNSAYSA
+444 LKTTTSIYNA

>member
-13 SLLAED
+13 SLLAEN

-65 TASSTNS
+65 TASNTDS
-72 STAQAVD
+72 STAQAID
-79 NLKES
+79 NLKET

-105 AVAMWQVIASNLAN
+105 AVGMWQVIASNLAN
-119 NSLPTDKY
+119 NSLSSSEYEKLKAT
-127 NEINTISQSL
+127 SQLL
-137 QNTLEN
+137 QNTLN
-143 KNTANNNITI
+143 KNNDLTI
-153 ENDYEQLLTQASTII
+153 ANDYEQLLTQASTII
-168 STLQSQCPGIDGGNG
+168 NTLQSQCPGIDGGNG

-193 ACNIFGSTFSAINS
+193 ACAIFGNTFNAINS
-207 MINSAKKAAEQA
+207 MIDSAKKAAAEA
-219 RRTAPEGPN
+219 RRTSPEGPN
-228 QQSAFNSMI
+228 QQNV
-237 NSAKKAAEQARRTA
+237 
-251 PEGPNQQSAFTDADF
+251 FTNADF
-266 TKNLNQVS
+266 NKNLNQVS

-289 ATIYNTLQK
+289 ETIYNTIQK
-298 TPDSKGFHS
+298 TPNSKGFQS

-316 SLNETKY
+316 SLNETQY
-323 SEFQTTTKEFGHNPF
+323 SQFQTTTKEFGHNPF

-374 RYYAFFDYNH
+374 RYYGFFDYNY

-414 GSDKNRKVSFG
+414 GSDRNRKVSFG

-465 NTGLRLQGIHHGV
+465 NTGLRLQGIHHGI

-493 FMGAKLAFRRLYSVY
+493 FMGAKLAYRRLYSLY
-508 FNYVLAY
+508 LNYVLAY

>member
-13 SLLAED
+13 SLLAEN

-58 RYNELKQ
+58 HYNELKQ
-65 TASSTNS
+65 TASNTNS
-72 STAQAVD
+72 STAQAIN

-119 NSLPTDKY
+119 NSLPASEYEKLKAT
-127 NEINTISQSL
+127 SQLL

-143 KNTANNNITI
+143 KNNDLKI
-153 ENDYEQLLTQASTII
+153 ENDYDQLLEQAKTII

-193 ACNIFGSTFSAINS
+193 ACNIFGNTFNAINS
-207 MINSAKKAAEQA
+207 MIDSAKKAAEQF
-219 RRTAPEGPN
+219 RRTDPSQPN
-228 QQSAFNSMI
+228 QNHQNASPVIDDN
-237 NSAKKAAEQARRTA
+237 
-251 PEGPNQQSAFTDADF
+251 F

-282 YLKGDNL
+282 YLKGENL

-298 TPDSKGFHS
+298 TPGSKGFQS

-316 SLNETKY
+316 SLNETQY

-414 GSDKNRKVSFG
+414 GSDKNRKISFG

-436 WLNNQSAN
+436 WLNSQFVN
-444 LKITNSAYSA
+444 LKTTTSIYNA

-493 FMGAKLAFRRLYSVY
+493 FMGAKLAYRRLYSVY

>member
-1 MKKTILLSLMAS
+1 MKKTILLSLMVS
-13 SLLAED
+13 SLFAED
-19 DGVFMSVGYQI
+19 DGAFMSVGYQI

-65 TASSTNS
+65 TASNTNS
-72 STAQAVD
+72 STTQAID

-84 ASRLKTTP
+84 ANRLKTTP

-105 AVAMWQVIASNLAN
+105 AVGMWQVIASNLAN
-119 NSLPTDKY
+119 NSLSTSEYEKLKA
-127 NEINTISQSL
+127 TSQLL
-137 QNTLEN
+137 QNTLN
-143 KNTANNNITI
+143 KNNDLTI
-153 ENDYEQLLTQASTII
+153 GNDYDQLLTQAGTII
-168 STLQSQCPGIDGGNG
+168 TTLQSQCPSVDGGNG

-193 ACNIFGSTFSAINS
+193 ACNIFGNTFSAINS
-207 MINSAKKAAEQA
+207 MISSAKEAAKQA
-219 RRTAPEGPN
+219 RRDNPEGPN
-228 QQSAFNSMI
+228 Q
-237 NSAKKAAEQARRTA
+237 
-251 PEGPNQQSAFTDADF
+251 PSAFTNADF

-289 ATIYNTLQK
+289 ETIYNTIQK
-298 TPDSKGFHS
+298 TPNSKGFQS

-316 SLNETKY
+316 SLNETQY

-374 RYYAFFDYNH
+374 RYYGFFDYNY

-493 FMGAKLAFRRLYSVY
+493 FMGAKLAYRRLYSLY
-508 FNYVLAY
+508 LNYVLAY

>member
-1 MKKTILLSLMAS
+1 MKKTILLSLMVS
-13 SLLAED
+13 SLLAEN

-65 TASSTNS
+65 TASSTDS
-72 STAQAVD
+72 STAQAIN

-92 NTANQAVSSALSS
+92 NSAKEAVSSALSS
-105 AVAMWQVIASNLAN
+105 AVGMWQVVASNLA
-119 NSLPTDKY
+119 SGTLPTSEY
-127 NEINTISQSL
+127 NQINAISQLL

-143 KNTANNNITI
+143 KNNNLTI
-153 ENDYEQLLTQASTII
+153 ANDYDQLLGQASTII
-168 STLQSQCPGIDGGNG
+168 NTLQSQCPGIDGGNG

-193 ACNIFGSTFSAINS
+193 ACNIFGNTFNAITN
-207 MINSAKKAAEQA
+207 MIDSAKKAAAES
-219 RRTAPEGPN
+219 RRTNDPSQGAN
-228 QQSAFNSMI
+228 QQNAFN
-237 NSAKKAAEQARRTA
+237 N
-251 PEGPNQQSAFTDADF
+251 ADF

-289 ATIYNTLQK
+289 ETIYNTIQK
-298 TPDSKGFHS
+298 MPDSKGFQG

-323 SEFQTTTKEFGHNPF
+323 SQFQTTTKEFGNNPF

-399 TYGAGSDLLL
+399 TYGTGSDLLL

-436 WLNNQSAN
+436 WLNSQLVN
-444 LKITNSAYSA
+444 LKTTTSTYNA

-493 FMGAKLAFRRLYSVY
+493 FMGAKLAYRRLYSVY

>member
-1 MKKTILLSLMAS
+1 MKKTILLPLMAS
-13 SLLAED
+13 SLLAEN

-30 GEAAQMVKNTG
+30 GEAVQQVKNTG

-65 TASSTNS
+65 TASNTDS
-72 STAQAVD
+72 STAQAIN

-84 ASRLKTTP
+84 ADRLKTTP
-92 NTANQAVSSALSS
+92 NSTNQAVSSALSS
-105 AVAMWQVIASNLAN
+105 AVGMWQVVASNLAN
-119 NSLPTDKY
+119 NSLSTSEY
-127 NEINTISQSL
+127 NKINAISQLL

-143 KNTANNNITI
+143 KNDELKI
-153 ENDYEQLLTQASTII
+153 ENDYDQLLTQASTII
-168 STLQSQCPGIDGGNG
+168 NTLQSQCPGIDGGNG

-193 ACNIFGSTFSAINS
+193 ACNIFGNTFSAINS
-207 MINSAKKAAEQA
+207 MIDSAKKAAEQA
-219 RRTAPEGPN
+219 RRAAPENPN
-228 QQSAFNSMI
+228 QQN
-237 NSAKKAAEQARRTA
+237 
-251 PEGPNQQSAFTDADF
+251 AFTNADF
-266 TKNLNQVS
+266 NKNLNQVS

-316 SLNETKY
+316 SLNETQY
-323 SEFQTTTKEFGHNPF
+323 SQFQTTTKEFGHNPF

-414 GSDKNRKVSFG
+414 GSDKNRKISFG

-436 WLNNQSAN
+436 WLNSQLVN
-444 LKITNSAYSA
+444 LKTTTSIYNA

-465 NTGLRLQGIHHGV
+465 NTGLRLQGIHHGI

-493 FMGAKLAFRRLYSVY
+493 FMGAKLAYRRLYSVY

>member
-1 MKKTILLSLMAS
+1 MKKTILLPLMVS

-30 GEAAQMVKNTG
+30 GEATQMVKNTG

-65 TASSTNS
+65 TASNTDS
-72 STAQAVD
+72 SIAQAIN

-84 ASRLKTTP
+84 ANRLKTTP

-119 NSLPTDKY
+119 GTLPTSEYEKLKA
-127 NEINTISQSL
+127 TSQLL

-143 KNTANNNITI
+143 KNTANNNTTI
-153 ENDYEQLLTQASTII
+153 DNDASKLLDDAKTII
-168 STLQSQCPGIDGGNG
+168 STLQSQCPKIDGGNG

-193 ACNIFGSTFSAINS
+193 ACNIFGNTFSAITS
-207 MINSAKKAAEQA
+207 MIDSAKKAAAES
-219 RRTAPEGPN
+219 RRTNDPSQG
-228 QQSAFNSMI
+228 
-237 NSAKKAAEQARRTA
+237 T
-251 PEGPNQQSAFTDADF
+251 NQQSAFTDANF

-282 YLKGDNL
+282 YLKGENL

-298 TPDSKGFHS
+298 TPGSKGFQG

-323 SEFQTTTKEFGHNPF
+323 SQFQTTTKEFGNNPF

-414 GSDKNRKVSFG
+414 GSNQNRKVSFG

-436 WLNNQSAN
+436 WLNSQSVN
-444 LKITNSAYSA
+444 LKTTTSIYNA

>member
-13 SLLAED
+13 SLLAEN

-30 GEAAQMVKNTG
+30 GEAVQQVKNTG

-65 TASSTNS
+65 TASNTNS
-72 STAQAVD
+72 STTQAID

-92 NTANQAVSSALSS
+92 NSANQAVSSALSS
-105 AVAMWQVIASNLAN
+105 AVGMWQVVASNLAN
-119 NSLPTDKY
+119 NSLSTSEY
-127 NEINTISQSL
+127 NKINAISQLL

-143 KNTANNNITI
+143 KNNNLTI
-153 ENDYEQLLTQASTII
+153 ENDYDQLLTQASTII
-168 STLQSQCPGIDGGNG
+168 STLQSQCPSVDGGNG

-193 ACNIFGSTFSAINS
+193 ACNIFGSTFNAINS
-207 MINSAKKAAEQA
+207 MIDSAKKAAAEA
-219 RRTAPEGPN
+219 RRTAPEGL
-228 QQSAFNSMI
+228 
-237 NSAKKAAEQARRTA
+237 
-251 PEGPNQQSAFTDADF
+251 NQQSAFTNADF
-266 TKNLNQVS
+266 NKNLNQVS

-289 ATIYNTLQK
+289 ETIYNTLQK

-316 SLNETKY
+316 SLNETQY
-323 SEFQTTTKEFGHNPF
+323 SQFQTTTKEFGHNPF

-436 WLNNQSAN
+436 WLNSQLVN
-444 LKITNSAYSA
+444 LKTTTSIYNA

-493 FMGAKLAFRRLYSVY
+493 FMGAKLAYRRLYSVY

>member
-1 MKKTILLSLMAS
+1 MKKTILLSLMVS
-13 SLLAED
+13 SLLAEN

-30 GEAAQMVKNTG
+30 GEAVQQVKNTG

-65 TASSTNS
+65 TASNTNS
-72 STAQAVD
+72 STTQAIN

-84 ASRLKTTP
+84 ANRLKTTP
-92 NTANQAVSSALSS
+92 NSANQAVSSALSS
-105 AVAMWQVIASNLAN
+105 AVGMWQVIASNLA
-119 NSLPTDKY
+119 SGTLPTDKY
-127 NEINTISQSL
+127 NQINAISQVL

-143 KNTANNNITI
+143 KNNDLKI
-153 ENDYEQLLTQASTII
+153 ENDYDQLLTQASTII
-168 STLQSQCPGIDGGNG
+168 NTLQSQCPGIDGGNG

-193 ACNIFGSTFSAINS
+193 ACTIFGNTFNAITS
-207 MINSAKKAAEQA
+207 MIDSAKKAAEQA
-219 RRTAPEGPN
+219 RRTSPESPN
-228 QQSAFNSMI
+228 Q
-237 NSAKKAAEQARRTA
+237 
-251 PEGPNQQSAFTDADF
+251 PNAFTNADF
-266 TKNLNQVS
+266 NKNLNQVS

-316 SLNETKY
+316 SLNETQY

-436 WLNNQSAN
+436 WLNSQLVN
-444 LKITNSAYSA
+444 LKTTTSIYNA

-493 FMGAKLAFRRLYSVY
+493 FMGAKLAYRRLYSVY

>member
-1 MKKTILLSLMAS
+1 MKKTILLPLMAS
-13 SLLAED
+13 SLLAEN

-30 GEAAQMVKNTG
+30 GEAVQMVKNTG

-65 TASSTNS
+65 TASNTDS
-72 STAQAVD
+72 STAQAID

-92 NTANQAVSSALSS
+92 NSANQAVSSALSS
-105 AVAMWQVIASNLAN
+105 AVGMWQVVASNLAN
-119 NSLPTDKY
+119 NSLPTSEY
-127 NEINTISQSL
+127 NQINAISQLL

-143 KNTANNNITI
+143 KNNDLKI
-153 ENDYEQLLTQASTII
+153 ENDYDQLLTQASTII

-193 ACNIFGSTFSAINS
+193 ACNIFGNTFNAINS
-207 MINSAKKAAEQA
+207 MINSAKKAAAQA
-219 RRTAPEGPN
+219 RRTNPESPN
-228 QQSAFNSMI
+228 QQN
-237 NSAKKAAEQARRTA
+237 
-251 PEGPNQQSAFTDADF
+251 AFTNADF
-266 TKNLNQVS
+266 NKNLNQVS

-298 TPDSKGFHS
+298 TPDSKGFQS

-316 SLNETKY
+316 SINETQY
-323 SEFQTTTKEFGHNPF
+323 SQFQTTTKEFGHNPF

-436 WLNNQSAN
+436 WLNSQLVN
-444 LKITNSAYSA
+444 LKTTTSIYNA

-493 FMGAKLAFRRLYSVY
+493 FMGAKLAYRRLYSAY